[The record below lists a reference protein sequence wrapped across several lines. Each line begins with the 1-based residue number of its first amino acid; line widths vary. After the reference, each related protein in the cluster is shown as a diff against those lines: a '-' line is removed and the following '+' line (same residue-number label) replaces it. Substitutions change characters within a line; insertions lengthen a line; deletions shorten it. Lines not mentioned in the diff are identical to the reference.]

1 MTVSIDPNKKLRY
14 KPTREYL
21 FIFPDSESMISS
33 ILFLYRH
40 KFNFNSMLY
49 KTENDYRLIIKCKRF
64 EACLLSLNEF
74 CKRHSSNV
82 IETAFTKEYGKLLIS
97 KNAIKT
103 IGKYFFKET
112 WGIAFSLPF
121 YRRKDNFPQPKHL
134 HLLLPLKVQFRH
146 WYHHRFR

>member
-1 MTVSIDPNKKLRY
+1 MTVSIDHNKKRRY
-14 KPTREYL
+14 KPTKEYL

-49 KTENDYRLIIKCKRF
+49 KTENDYRLIIKCTRL
-64 EACLLSLNEF
+64 ES
-74 CKRHSSNV
+74 CKRNSSNI

-112 WGIAFSLPF
+112 
-121 YRRKDNFPQPKHL
+121 
-134 HLLLPLKVQFRH
+134 
-146 WYHHRFR
+146 

>member
-1 MTVSIDPNKKLRY
+1 MTVSIDPNKKWRY
-14 KPTREYL
+14 KPTREHL

-112 WGIAFSLPF
+112 
-121 YRRKDNFPQPKHL
+121 
-134 HLLLPLKVQFRH
+134 
-146 WYHHRFR
+146 